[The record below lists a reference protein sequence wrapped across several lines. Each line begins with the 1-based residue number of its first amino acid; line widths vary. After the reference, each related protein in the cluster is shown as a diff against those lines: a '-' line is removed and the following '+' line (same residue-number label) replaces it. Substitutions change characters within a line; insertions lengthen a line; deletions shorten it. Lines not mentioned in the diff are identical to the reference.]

1 MGIPPL
7 QFIQLII
14 VDGQR
19 LLQLSS
25 FHKFDLLYSLTQPL
39 GQLLTLEDVIQF
51 IVYTVIGTLK
61 NTLILTKTCVREKN
75 IIFSSYNGSKINK
88 FWL

>member
-25 FHKFDLLYSLTQPL
+25 FHKFDLFPHTTSRTAVNVRGY
-39 GQLLTLEDVIQF
+39 VIQF